1 VRTGVSESVATSWSR
16 PAEAVVLFCRG
27 RTARTAGP
35 TAAIVGT
42 LLSAVNQ
49 GQVMLAG
56 EGDSGTWTRIA
67 VNYVVPYTVASIGF
81 LSARRVVSSGSPPV
95 VPQAPCEE

>member
-1 VRTGVSESVATSWSR
+1 MVVSESAATSWSR

-27 RTARTAGP
+27 RTAPTAVP

-49 GQVMLAG
+49 GQIVLAG
-56 EGDSGTWTRIA
+56 EGDSGTWIRIA

-81 LSARRVVSSGSPPV
+81 
-95 VPQAPCEE
+95 